1 MKEIV
6 FPYDIKHCS
15 RSVSHETYF
24 TELSDAEAWT
34 WAARSFL
41 EPLRE
46 FVLVAVVELALDEVD
61 ALVVGLLLLHVC
73 VLLCLTLPYREGV
86 RHTVS

>member
-6 FPYDIKHCS
+6 FSYDIKHRS
-15 RSVSHETYF
+15 PSVSREIWF
-24 TELSDAEAWT
+24 TELSDASALA

-46 FVLVAVVELALDEVD
+46 LVLVAVVELALDEVD
-61 ALVVGLLLLHVC
+61 AGVVGLLLLHVC